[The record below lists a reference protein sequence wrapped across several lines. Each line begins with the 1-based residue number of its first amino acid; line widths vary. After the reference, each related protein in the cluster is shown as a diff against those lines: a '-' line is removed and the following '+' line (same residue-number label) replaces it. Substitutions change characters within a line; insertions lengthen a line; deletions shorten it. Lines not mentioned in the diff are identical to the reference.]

1 MIAMTPLPARG
12 NAKGRV
18 MRTLHVV
25 AAFTLLSSSPA
36 FAQAQPTQKPGEQ
49 VTVTGQ
55 QPARSKLI
63 CESFI
68 PTGSIKSEKVC
79 RTQAEFDQIGKDSL
93 TQLARIRDRQ
103 ESLRQMHNNCVMAGK
118 C

>member
-18 MRTLHVV
+18 MRKPHFV
-25 AAFTLLSSSPA
+25 AAFTLSWAPVV
-36 FAQAQPTQKPGEQ
+36 AQAQPTQKPGEQ

-63 CESFI
+63 CERFI
-68 PTGSIKSEKVC
+68 PTGSIKAEKVC
-79 RTQAEFDQIGKDSL
+79 RSQAEFEQITKDSL

-103 ESLRQMHNNCVMAGK
+103 ESLRQMHDNCVMAGK